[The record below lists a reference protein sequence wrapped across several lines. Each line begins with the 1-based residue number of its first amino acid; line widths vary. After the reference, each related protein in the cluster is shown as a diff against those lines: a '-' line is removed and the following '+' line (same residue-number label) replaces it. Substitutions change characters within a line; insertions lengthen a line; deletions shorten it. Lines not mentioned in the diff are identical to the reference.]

1 MTTAH
6 WLFTALRRSAP
17 PVEPLPQ
24 RIPGESL
31 KDNPAPKEP
40 AAVRPRGYV
49 PKHRS
54 PVVAKDLTHEP
65 VHLFAACRHRV
76 GELLSYLAAERTYA

>member
-40 AAVRPRGYV
+40 
-49 PKHRS
+49 
-54 PVVAKDLTHEP
+54 VAKDLTHEP